1 MQVLKLPMIAN
12 KEAESQALEIE
23 ATSSKMKDYVQL
35 IKFRLSFLVVF
46 SATAMFLLGTTG
58 PIDWMKLTMLVL
70 GGFMVTGSSNAFNQ
84 IIEKDLDKLMTR
96 TQKRP
101 LPDNRMDVPEAMIFS
116 LIMGIVGVFL
126 LTYFI
131 NILCGI
137 LGLIALLSYTLI
149 YTPLKKHTPFAVF
162 VGAFPGAIPPMLGY
176 VAATGKLDM
185 IAFVV
190 FAIQFIWQFPHF
202 WAIAWVLD
210 DDYKKAGFKMLP
222 SPGGRNKAS
231 AFQALVYTISLIPLS
246 LLPFFF
252 NITGSISSIVIIAAG
267 VFFMLKAIK
276 LYQTLTIEA
285 ARALMFASFIYL
297 PVVQIAM
304 FLDKV

>member
-1 MQVLKLPMIAN
+1 MIVEN
-12 KEAESQALEIE
+12 SIENEIE
-23 ATSSKMKDYVQL
+23 NQSIPMEISTSKVKDYVQL

-46 SATAMFLLGTTG
+46 SATAMFLLGSTG
-58 PIDWMKLTMLVL
+58 AIDWLKLTMLVL

-101 LPDNRMDVPEAMIFS
+101 LPDNRMEVNEAMIFS
-116 LIMGIVGVFL
+116 FIMGIVGVFL

-131 NILCGI
+131 NIICGI
-137 LGLIALLSYTLI
+137 LGLIALLSYTLL

-162 VGAFPGAIPPMLGY
+162 VGAFPGAIPPMLGW
-176 VAATGKLDM
+176 VAATGRLDV
-185 IAFVV
+185 IAFIL
-190 FAIQFIWQFPHF
+190 FSIQFIWQFPHF

-222 SPGGRNKAS
+222 SLGGRNKAS
-231 AFQALVYTISLIPLS
+231 AFQALVYSISLIPLS

-252 NITGSISSIVIIAAG
+252 HITGLISAIVIIIAG
-267 VFFMLKAIK
+267 VFFMMKAIK
-276 LYQTLTIEA
+276 LYQTLSIEA
-285 ARALMFASFIYL
+285 ARALMFGSFIYL

-304 FLDKV
+304 FLDKIN